1 MSVNEREKMKT
12 AVSIVDDAFYI
23 NGEITYPGRS
33 YQGNKIEGLLLNT
46 RMVQGIFDDRNP
58 ETIHLWEYPDTGA
71 WDPERNTREFPIRD
85 ADMARA
91 RCIGVHY

>member
-1 MSVNEREKMKT
+1 MET

-33 YQGNKIEGLLLNT
+33 YQGNKVEGLLINT

-58 ETIHLWEYPDTGA
+58 ETVHLWKYPDTGA
-71 WDPERNTREFPIRD
+71 WDPERNTREFLS
-85 ADMARA
+85 AMAGVACSR
-91 RCIGVHY
+91 RVGVHNQSPRWES